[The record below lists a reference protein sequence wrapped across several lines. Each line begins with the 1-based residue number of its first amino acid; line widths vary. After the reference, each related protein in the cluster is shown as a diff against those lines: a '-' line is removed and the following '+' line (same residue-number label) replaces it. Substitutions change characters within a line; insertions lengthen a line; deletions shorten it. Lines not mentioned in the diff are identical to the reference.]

1 MYACVL
7 EKNVTH
13 HISMYFLE
21 FDICPFGT
29 VDSWNTYLS
38 IDCKKG
44 GWTPEEDRI
53 LLQVVLT
60 CLVYT
65 K

>member
-7 EKNVTH
+7 KKIITH
-13 HISMYFLE
+13 HTSMYFLE
-21 FDICPFGT
+21 FDIFSFGT

-53 LLQVVLT
+53 LLQVVPTYLA
-60 CLVYT
+60 YT